1 MINMTDFPLFIACWK
16 MKNENLR
23 YRLVRAQNAQVSEAI
38 LEKGGSMLV
47 TGTGEKQISRGIL
60 LEYQHLTKNF
70 SNY

>member
-1 MINMTDFPLFIACWK
+1 MTDFPLFIACWK

-47 TGTGEKQISRGIL
+47 TGTGEKQIS
-60 LEYQHLTKNF
+60 
-70 SNY
+70 